1 MNKWYEAVEQEHNS
15 TVKVLKAYVHC
26 SPLYQQE
33 TTFTT
38 RAGARRPGGAMLDQ
52 VHWAREANIQKL
64 SLPKTKTNN
73 DYNFYKT
80 GSFESHN
87 IHRRFNLS
95 SYLEWLNN
103 FSTVLGRNKYLTINV
118 PIVRAFQ

>member
-1 MNKWYEAVEQEHNS
+1 
-15 TVKVLKAYVHC
+15 
-26 SPLYQQE
+26 
-33 TTFTT
+33 
-38 RAGARRPGGAMLDQ
+38 MLDQ

-87 IHRRFNLS
+87 THRRFNLS

-103 FSTVLGRNKYLTINV
+103 FSTVLERNKYLTINV